1 MKLNLSNQLYINT
14 KYYENIMKG
23 KSVIKIGGS
32 LLFTENKKIDKE
44 KIQNFCRIFKNVKYS
59 GSHVIVCGGG
69 KIAREYINAVRSFH
83 GNEALCDT
91 FGIDLS
97 RINSKLIISSFQDF
111 AYPLV
116 PKSIDELSTALL
128 FGKIIV
134 MGGLQPGQST
144 TSVALEVAEFIG
156 AEELVILTDVEGI
169 YDKDPKKFDNAKLLR
184 SLTYAELQEIII
196 KSSGDTQATAGE
208 YRIFDAVSLQILK
221 RSRIKIRVMSG
232 KDLKEFEKYC
242 KGEKDIFCTIIS
254 D

>member
-1 MKLNLSNQLYINT
+1 
-14 KYYENIMKG
+14 MKG

-32 LLFTENKKIDKE
+32 LLFTENRKLNKE
-44 KIQNFCRIFKNVKYS
+44 KIQKFCQIFKKMKYS

-69 KIAREYINAVRSFH
+69 IIAREYINTVRSFH

-116 PKSIDELSTALL
+116 PKSIEDLSLALL

-144 TSVALEVAEFIG
+144 TSVALEVSEFIK

-169 YDKDPKKFDNAKLLR
+169 YDKDPKKFEDARLLKK
-184 SLTYAELQEIII
+184 LTYTELQEIII
-196 KSSGDTQATAGE
+196 NSTGDKQAAAGE
-208 YRIFDAVSLQILK
+208 YRIFDTVSLQILK
-221 RSRIKIRVMSG
+221 RSKIKIRVMSG
-232 KDLKEFEKYC
+232 KDLKEFEKYW
-242 KGEKDIFCTIIS
+242 KGDENITCTIIT